1 MEHFYP
7 KLRLPIS
14 AKPRDVVKAAA
25 KAMHPALRRQR
36 DLRLT
41 RRRFYRDML
50 NAHDAAQERAR
61 RVAP

>member
-25 KAMHPALRRQR
+25 KAMHPMLRRQR

-41 RRRFYRDML
+41 RRRLYRDML
-50 NAHDAAQERAR
+50 NAHDTAQERAR
-61 RVAP
+61 RLAP